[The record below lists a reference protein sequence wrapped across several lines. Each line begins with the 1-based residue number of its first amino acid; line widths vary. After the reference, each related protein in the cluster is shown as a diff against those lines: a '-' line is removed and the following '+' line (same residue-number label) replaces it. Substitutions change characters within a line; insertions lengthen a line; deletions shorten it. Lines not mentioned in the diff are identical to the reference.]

1 MYVLIHRFKQ
11 NYVGLTIE
19 VIFVN
24 MALTHHETLLDR
36 LNPIKQSGRYSL
48 GEGYQSDNYRITI
61 SIQKISLIR
70 KFILK
75 IIADYRVS

>member
-24 MALTHHETLLDR
+24 IALTHHETLLDR
-36 LNPIKQSGRYSL
+36 LNLIKQSGRYSL
-48 GEGYQSDNYRITI
+48 GEGYQSD
-61 SIQKISLIR
+61 QKLSHHYQHSKNQLNP
-70 KFILK
+70 
-75 IIADYRVS
+75 

>member
-24 MALTHHETLLDR
+24 MALMHHETLLDR
-36 LNPIKQSGRYSL
+36 LNLIKQSGRYSL
-48 GEGYQSDNYRITI
+48 GEGYQLNP
-61 SIQKISLIR
+61 
-70 KFILK
+70 
-75 IIADYRVS
+75 

>member
-36 LNPIKQSGRYSL
+36 LNLIKQSGRYSL

>member
-36 LNPIKQSGRYSL
+36 LNLIKQRGRYSL
-48 GEGYQSDNYRITI
+48 EGYQSD
-61 SIQKISLIR
+61 QKLSHHYQHSKNQLNP
-70 KFILK
+70 
-75 IIADYRVS
+75 